1 MKTFNEN
8 PGKYSVQENDK
19 TNAVDPVC
27 KMTVNKK
34 SAQFMTIFK
43 EEQYY
48 FCAESCKNNFE
59 ANPEKYLSSE
69 EDQQHLSTEIKPDK
83 ETKDSITI
91 PIKGMTCASCV
102 SNVEKGLMEV
112 EGVGTVS
119 VNLASE
125 NASITYDNSK
135 VTVSEF
141 VKKIKDTGY
150 SPITSKIVLPISGM
164 SCASCVHHVEN
175 ALKNLNGVV
184 DAQVNLAAENASVEY
199 ITEMVT
205 NEDLKKAVSSA
216 GNYQVLEIEEGEDPA
231 EIEKRE
237 RGKGYKKLKQK
248 FIFSAVFAGLILI
261 LSMKKFFP
269 FLSRLDEQ
277 ISLYI
282 LFTLTTPVIF
292 YPGSQFY
299 RGFWSALKHKS
310 ADMNSLVAIGT
321 ASAFIYST
329 FATFNTGFF
338 EKSGF
343 THAVYFDT
351 AAVIIT
357 LILLG
362 KLLESRAKGQ
372 TSEAI
377 KKLMD
382 LQAKTARV
390 LRGGK
395 EIDIPI
401 KEVVLGDLVIVRP
414 GGKIPVDGIVTAG
427 YSAVDESMVSG
438 ESIPVEKKKDDEVI
452 GATLNKTG
460 SFTFKAT
467 RIGKETF
474 LSQIIKMIRD
484 AQGSKAPIQR
494 IADKIAS
501 VFVPVVVSIA
511 VVTFIIWFLIGPT
524 FNHALLNFIAVL
536 IIACPCAMGLAT
548 PTAIITGTGK
558 GAESGVLIKGG
569 EALETAHKINSI
581 VFDKT
586 GTLTTGKPL
595 VTDIIG
601 FNNFQEHDVLKFAA
615 AVEKGSEHPLGE
627 AIVHEA
633 EKRKISADKVDAFRA
648 FPGKGI
654 KARVNGNEVFLG
666 NKGFME
672 SLDIFVTNGETKSIQ
687 LADEGKTPVYLALN
701 KDLIGIIAIAD
712 VLKENSVV
720 IVQQLKDLNLE
731 VNIITGDNKRTAD
744 AIGRQVG
751 ITGVLAEVLPDR
763 KALEIKKLQEM
774 GKVVAMVG
782 DGINDSPALAQAD
795 IGIALGSGTDVA
807 LEASDITLI
816 SNDLKGVINAIK
828 LSKKTMRTIKE
839 NLFWAFIY
847 NILGIPIAAGI
858 LYPFF
863 GVLLNP
869 MFASLAM
876 AFSSVSV
883 VSNSLRLK
891 KYKL

>member
-1 MKTFNEN
+1 
-8 PGKYSVQENDK
+8 
-19 TNAVDPVC
+19 
-27 KMTVNKK
+27 
-34 SAQFMTIFK
+34 
-43 EEQYY
+43 
-48 FCAESCKNNFE
+48 
-59 ANPEKYLSSE
+59 
-69 EDQQHLSTEIKPDK
+69 
-83 ETKDSITI
+83 
-91 PIKGMTCASCV
+91 
-102 SNVEKGLMEV
+102 
-112 EGVGTVS
+112 
-119 VNLASE
+119 
-125 NASITYDNSK
+125 
-135 VTVSEF
+135 
-141 VKKIKDTGY
+141 
-150 SPITSKIVLPISGM
+150 
-164 SCASCVHHVEN
+164 
-175 ALKNLNGVV
+175 
-184 DAQVNLAAENASVEY
+184 
-199 ITEMVT
+199 
-205 NEDLKKAVSSA
+205 
-216 GNYQVLEIEEGEDPA
+216 
-231 EIEKRE
+231 
-237 RGKGYKKLKQK
+237 
-248 FIFSAVFAGLILI
+248 
-261 LSMKKFFP
+261 
-269 FLSRLDEQ
+269 
-277 ISLYI
+277 
-282 LFTLTTPVIF
+282 
-292 YPGSQFY
+292 
-299 RGFWSALKHKS
+299 
-310 ADMNSLVAIGT
+310 
-321 ASAFIYST
+321 
-329 FATFNTGFF
+329 
-338 EKSGF
+338 
-343 THAVYFDT
+343 
-351 AAVIIT
+351 
-357 LILLG
+357 
-362 KLLESRAKGQ
+362 
-372 TSEAI
+372 
-377 KKLMD
+377 
-382 LQAKTARV
+382 
-390 LRGGK
+390 
-395 EIDIPI
+395 
-401 KEVVLGDLVIVRP
+401 
-414 GGKIPVDGIVTAG
+414 
-427 YSAVDESMVSG
+427 
-438 ESIPVEKKKDDEVI
+438 
-452 GATLNKTG
+452 
-460 SFTFKAT
+460 
-467 RIGKETF
+467 
-474 LSQIIKMIRD
+474 
-484 AQGSKAPIQR
+484 
-494 IADKIAS
+494 
-501 VFVPVVVSIA
+501 
-511 VVTFIIWFLIGPT
+511 
-524 FNHALLNFIAVL
+524 
-536 IIACPCAMGLAT
+536 MGLAT

-601 FNNFQEHDVLKFAA
+601 FNNFREHDVLKFAA
-615 AVEKGSEHPLGE
+615 AAEKGSEHPLGE

-751 ITGVLAEVLPDR
+751 ITGVLSEVLPDR